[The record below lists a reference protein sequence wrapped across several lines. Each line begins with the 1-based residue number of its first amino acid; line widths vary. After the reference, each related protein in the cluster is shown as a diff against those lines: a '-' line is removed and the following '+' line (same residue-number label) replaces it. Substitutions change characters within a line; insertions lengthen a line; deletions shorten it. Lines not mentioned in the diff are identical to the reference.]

1 MSGHK
6 AYSFLR
12 FCCCSC
18 ISALPTSPF
27 TFEREVKRFR
37 SLDNIS
43 AASLLL
49 LFSFLALCLFPGPD
63 HSYGVAGQGQ
73 CVPGPGEAASGAPAP
88 PPHRPGSALLSPPF
102 FQAIGEFIL
111 VDKDVKIK
119 KKGNIYSINEGYARE
134 FDPAV
139 TEYVQRKKF
148 PLVSEGCAE
157 GPGKLRR
164 NLLVHD
170 LPWRLQV
177 AGMSRAW
184 SPLCTDPMVRFPPC
198 PGDWNSCSWMSKVKR
213 VCFSFYYFLLAE
225 ENQNNKVSR

>member
-1 MSGHK
+1 MLILPQVLLLFT
-6 AYSFLR
+6 YF
-12 FCCCSC
+12 CCSC
-18 ISALPTSPF
+18 ISALPTASVFFLVSRLKGKSKGFDHLTTSAQPLFSSCSPF
-27 TFEREVKRFR
+27 LPSTS
-37 SLDNIS
+37 SLGLITVN
-43 AASLLL
+43 
-49 LFSFLALCLFPGPD
+49 
-63 HSYGVAGQGQ
+63 GVAGQGP

-88 PPHRPGSALLSPPF
+88 PPHRSGSAPPSPSF

-148 PLVSEGCAE
+148 PSVSEGCAE

-177 AGMSRAW
+177 AGMARAW
-184 SPLCTDPMVRFPPC
+184 SLLCIDPMVRFPPC

-213 VCFSFYYFLLAE
+213 FQHLLLSPGRRKSE
-225 ENQNNKVSR
+225 